1 MSESDLTPST
11 GVQKPIPGLP
21 QDWHNLATEQIVDKV
36 DLVRQKTAGPAISAA
51 RMAVFGVMAAI
62 LGIMALILL
71 VIGLVRLGG
80 ELMPIWLTY
89 VILGSL
95 FVIVGLFL
103 WSKRPKGVAR

>member
-11 GVQKPIPGLP
+11 GLKKPVPGLP

-36 DLVRQKTAGPAISAA
+36 DLVRQKTAGPAIGAA

-62 LGIMALILL
+62 LGVMAAIVLI
-71 VIGLVRLGG
+71 IGLVRLGG
-80 ELMPIWLTY
+80 EVMPIWLTY

-95 FVIVGLFL
+95 FVVVGLFL
-103 WSKRPKGVAR
+103 WSKRPKGVS